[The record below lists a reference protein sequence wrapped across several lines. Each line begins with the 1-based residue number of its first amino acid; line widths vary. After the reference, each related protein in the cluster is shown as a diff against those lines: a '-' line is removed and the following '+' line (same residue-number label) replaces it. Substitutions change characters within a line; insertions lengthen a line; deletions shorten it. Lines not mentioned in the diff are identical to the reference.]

1 MSVKLPK
8 LKSVQVENI
17 FAKKKKILLL
27 SDDLRM
33 SSGVGVMS
41 KEIVL
46 GTLDKYDWVQIGG
59 AIKHPD
65 EGKVFDMN
73 EQIRKETGIKDASLK
88 IYPTS
93 GYGNPDMLRKI
104 MEVEKPD
111 AILHYTDPRF
121 WQWLY
126 QMEHEIRQHI
136 PIFYYNIW
144 DDWPAPQYNEN
155 YYESCD
161 LIMNISKQTHS
172 IVQDVC
178 KNKPRTDWDSTYVPH
193 GINEKNYYP
202 ITDEKELLEMKKFK
216 QELLGARPNDFT
228 LLYVNRNIRR
238 KMVGDCLLAF
248 QQFVNQ
254 LPEEKRSRVTYVMHT
269 QPVDNNGTDLPR
281 LIEHLMPEV
290 NVVFS
295 HKRLDDKQMNYL
307 YNIADV
313 TMNIASNEGFGLGTC
328 ESLMAGT
335 PIIVNVTG
343 GLQDQCGFRI
353 KDELVKYQDYKEI
366 KSLHEWKKW
375 EHNEEL
381 TWGEWVK
388 PVWPKTRSLMGS
400 VPTPYIFDDR
410 CDWEDASVQ
419 IKNWYEMGNEA
430 RKECGFKGHE
440 FVTGDDSMQSA
451 RWMCKNFSDHME
463 TAMDKFTPRQKINV
477 YKV

>member
-1 MSVKLPK
+1 MAMKLPK
-8 LKSVQVENI
+8 LQSVDSTRP
-17 FAKKKKILLL
+17 KKKKILLL

-33 SSGVGVMS
+33 SSGVGTMS
-41 KEIVL
+41 KEIVC
-46 GTLDKYDWVQIGG
+46 GTIDKYDWVQIAG

-65 EGKVFDMN
+65 EGKAIDMN
-73 EQIRKETGIKDASLK
+73 QTMIDETGVKDAYLK

-93 GYGNPDMLRKI
+93 GYGNPDLLREVMRIEKI
-104 MEVEKPD
+104 D

-121 WQWLY
+121 WGWLY
-126 QMEHEIRQHI
+126 HMEHEIRQEI

-144 DDWPAPQYNEN
+144 DDWPAPKYNEFF
-155 YYESCD
+155 YESCD
-161 LIMNISKQTHS
+161 LIMNISKQTHA

-178 KNKPRTDWDSTYVPH
+178 QNKPRTEWDSTYVPH
-193 GINEKNYYP
+193 GINEKDFYP
-202 ITDEKELLEMKKFK
+202 ITEKDELLELRKFK
-216 QELLGARPNDFT
+216 NQLIGNRPNDFV

-238 KMVGDCLLAF
+238 KMVGDSLLAF
-248 QQFVNQ
+248 QHFVNQ
-254 LPEEKRSRVTYVMHT
+254 LPPDKRSRVTYVMHT
-269 QPVDNNGTDLPR
+269 QPIDNNGTDLPK

-295 HKRLDDKQMNYL
+295 HQKLEPKQMNYL

-313 TMNIASNEGFGLGTC
+313 TMNLASNEGFGLGTC
-328 ESLMAGT
+328 ESMMAGT

-343 GLQDQCGFRI
+343 GMQDQCGFKI
-353 KDELVKYQDYKEI
+353 KDKFIDYKDYSEI

-410 CDWEDASVQ
+410 CDWEDAADRL
-419 IKNWYEMGNEA
+419 KEWYEMGKDA
-430 RKECGFKGHE
+430 RKRCGVKGHY
-440 FVTGDDSMQSA
+440 FVKSTDSNMSA
-451 RWMCKNFSDHME
+451 KNMCRLFYEHME
-463 TAMDKFTPRQKINV
+463 TAFEKFEPRKKFNI
-477 YKV
+477 YKG